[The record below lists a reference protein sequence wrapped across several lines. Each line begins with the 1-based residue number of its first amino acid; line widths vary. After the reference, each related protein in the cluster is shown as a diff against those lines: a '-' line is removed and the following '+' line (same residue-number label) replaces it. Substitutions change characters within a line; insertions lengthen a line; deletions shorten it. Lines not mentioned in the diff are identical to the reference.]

1 MYGLVVWRFGRS
13 DSEVQMIYDAGQITE
28 MMTGFMIGSGYGFAI
43 AFIVK
48 LFFFGLSQVLG
59 LIPKS

>member
-1 MYGLVVWRFGRS
+1 
-13 DSEVQMIYDAGQITE
+13 MIYDANQITQL
-28 MMTGFMIGSGYGFAI
+28 MILFGTGTGFGFVI

-59 LIPKS
+59 LIPKP